1 MKKICP
7 NCGKEVDPEEKY
19 CPFCHFNLVNN
30 DETMV
35 IVNVGLL
42 GLKNNESTAKKD
54 KEKAQAEEKKSV
66 AKPEKKSSQNQ
77 KLLFLSRIKSQR
89 LYLNL
94 KRKNFISNGQYWLK

>member
-35 IVNVGLL
+35 IVNIGLL
-42 GLKNNESTAKKD
+42 GLKNNESTAEKD
-54 KEKAQAEEKKSV
+54 KEKVQAEEKKSV
-66 AKPEKKSSQNQ
+66 AKPEKKKQSES
-77 KLLFLSRIKSQR
+77 KTIVSKSDKKPTP
-89 LYLNL
+89 LP
-94 KRKNFISNGQYWLK
+94 KFKKKKFHFKW

>member
-35 IVNVGLL
+35 TVNIGLL
-42 GLKNNESTAKKD
+42 GLKNNESTKKD
-54 KEKAQAEEKKSV
+54 EEKIQSEKEKSDT
-66 AKPEKKSSQNQ
+66 KPEKKKQPEKAVSKSNEDKKQ
-77 KLLFLSRIKSQR
+77 KIEKMR
-89 LYLNL
+89 
-94 KRKNFISNGQYWLK
+94 

>member
-35 IVNVGLL
+35 IVNAGLL

-54 KEKAQAEEKKSV
+54 KEKAQAEEKNSIMLV
-66 AKPEKKSSQNQ
+66 E
-77 KLLFLSRIKSQR
+77 
-89 LYLNL
+89 
-94 KRKNFISNGQYWLK
+94 

>member
-35 IVNVGLL
+35 TVNIGLL
-42 GLKNNESTAKKD
+42 GLKNNESTKKD
-54 KEKAQAEEKKSV
+54 EEKIQSEKKESD
-66 AKPEKKSSQNQ
+66 AKPEKRSNQ
-77 KLLFLSRIKSQR
+77 RRLFLSRMKIK
-89 LYLNL
+89 N
-94 KRKNFISNGQYWLK
+94 KK